1 MQRLFQAIEWQTRE
15 TKWLIWGERMT
26 EQMTDR
32 SGWPGLVDR
41 LMEWLPARMRRGA
54 AIVPVVRLSGLIG
67 AVTPLRQG
75 MTLAG
80 LARTLDRAF
89 SIKNAKAVAL
99 VINSPGGSP
108 VQSRQIYLRIR
119 QLAAEKNRPVLVFV
133 EDVAASGGY
142 MIACAGDE
150 IFCDPSSILG
160 SIGVVGGS
168 FGLQELIKKIG
179 IERRLYTAGE
189 HKATLDPFLPE
200 NPDDVAR
207 LKAIQREIHAIFIA
221 LVKKSRGTRLKGA
234 DDMLFTGEYWAGETS
249 VNLGLADGIGDLRA
263 TLRARYGE
271 KVLMPLIAP
280 ASGLLSGF
288 FGRKSAGAGALAG
301 FEAGVTLPDELI
313 SALETRA
320 IWARF
325 GF

>member
-1 MQRLFQAIEWQTRE
+1 MAEQLSDTNKSSGLIDGFIEY
-15 TKWLIWGERMT
+15 
-26 EQMTDR
+26 
-32 SGWPGLVDR
+32 
-41 LMEWLPARMRRGA
+41 LPARFRPGVA
-54 AIVPVVRLSGLIG
+54 VVPVVRLSGVIG
-67 AVTPLRQG
+67 AVTPLRPG
-75 MTLAG
+75 MSLAG
-80 LARTLDRAF
+80 VARVLERAF
-89 SIKNAKAVAL
+89 SVKNAKAVAL
-99 VINSPGGSP
+99 LINSPGGSP

-119 QLAAEKNRPVLVFV
+119 QLADEKKLPVLVFV

-168 FGLQELIKKIG
+168 FGFQEAIKKIG
-179 IERRLYTAGE
+179 VERRLYTAGE
-189 HKATLDPFLPE
+189 RKATLDPFLPE

-207 LKAIQREIHAIFIA
+207 LKAIQSDIHAIFIA
-221 LVKKSRGTRLKGA
+221 LVKNSRGARLKGP
-234 DDMLFTGEYWAGETS
+234 DEELFTGEYWAGDRS
-249 VNLGLADGIGDLRA
+249 VALGLADGAGDLRS

-271 KVLMPLIAP
+271 KVLTPLIAP
-280 ASGLLSGF
+280 ASGMLAGLM
-288 FGRKSAGAGALAG
+288 GRRSPAASSLGALDA
-301 FEAGVTLPDELI
+301 AAALPDELI

>member
-1 MQRLFQAIEWQTRE
+1 MSEQVDGRRE
-15 TKWLIWGERMT
+15 QLWSI
-26 EQMTDR
+26 
-32 SGWPGLVDR
+32 DR
-41 LMEWLPARMRRGA
+41 LMEFVPARWRRGIA
-54 AIVPVVRLSGLIG
+54 VVPVVRLSGVIG
-67 AVTPLRQG
+67 AVTPLRPG

-80 LARTLDRAF
+80 VAKMLERAF
-89 SIKNAKAVAL
+89 ATKNAKAVAL

-119 QLAAEKNRPVLVFV
+119 QLAAEKKLPVLVFV

-168 FGLQELIKKIG
+168 FGFQELIKKIG
-179 IERRLYTAGE
+179 VERRLYTAGE
-189 HKATLDPFLPE
+189 HKAMLDPFLPE

-207 LKAIQREIHAIFIA
+207 VKALQREIHAIFIA
-221 LVKKSRGTRLKGA
+221 LVKQSRGTRLKGA
-234 DDMLFTGEYWAGETS
+234 EDVLFSGEYWAGETS
-249 VNLGLADGIGDLRA
+249 VAFGLADAIGDLRS
-263 TLRARYGE
+263 TLRARYGD
-271 KVLMPLIAP
+271 KVQTPVIAP
-280 ASGLLSGF
+280 PAGLLAGLM
-288 FGRKSAGAGALAG
+288 GRKSAGAGTAVSLDGLAG
-301 FEAGVTLPDELI
+301 LPDELI

-320 IWARF
+320 IWAKF

>member
-1 MQRLFQAIEWQTRE
+1 MADDLSVRE
-15 TKWLIWGERMT
+15 GWNGWI
-26 EQMTDR
+26 DR
-32 SGWPGLVDR
+32 VTA
-41 LMEWLPARMRRGA
+41 WLPARLRRGTA
-54 AIVPVVRLSGLIG
+54 VVPVVRLAGVIG
-67 AVTPLRQG
+67 AVTPLRPG

-80 LARTLDRAF
+80 LAKTLERAF
-89 SIKNAKAVAL
+89 SFKNAKAVAL
-99 VINSPGGSP
+99 LINSPGGSP

-119 QLAAEKNRPVLVFV
+119 QLAEEKKLPVLVFV

-168 FGLQELIKKIG
+168 FGLQEAIKKIG

-189 HKATLDPFLPE
+189 HKAMLDPFLPE

-207 LKAIQREIHAIFIA
+207 LKAIQRDIHAIFIA
-221 LVKKSRGTRLKGA
+221 LVKGSRGARLKGA
-234 DDMLFTGEYWAGETS
+234 DDELFTGEYWAGDKS
-249 VNLGLADGIGDLRA
+249 VALGLADAIGDLRS
-263 TLRARYGE
+263 TLRARYGK
-271 KVLMPLIAP
+271 KVLTPVVAP
-280 ASGLLSGF
+280 SSGMLSGLL
-288 FGRKSAGAGALAG
+288 GRRQPGAAALALDTL
-301 FEAGVTLPDELI
+301 AGLPDDVI

-320 IWARF
+320 IWAKF

>member
-1 MQRLFQAIEWQTRE
+1 
-15 TKWLIWGERMT
+15 MT
-26 EQMTDR
+26 EQTAN
-32 SGWPGLVDR
+32 PGSTGLFDR
-41 LMEWLPARMRRGA
+41 LMEWVPARLRRGA

-67 AVTPLRQG
+67 AVTPLRPG
-75 MTLAG
+75 MALAG
-80 LARTLDRAF
+80 VARTLERAF
-89 SIKNAKAVAL
+89 ATKNAKAVAL

-119 QLAAEKNRPVLVFV
+119 QLAAEKQLPVLVFV

-168 FGLQELIKKIG
+168 FGFQEAIRKVG
-179 IERRLYTAGE
+179 IERRLYTAGV
-189 HKATLDPFLPE
+189 HKAMLDPFLPE

-207 LKAIQREIHAIFIA
+207 VKALQREIHAIFIA
-221 LVKKSRGTRLKGA
+221 LVKQSRGNRLKGE
-234 DDMLFTGEYWAGETS
+234 DGVLFTGEYWAGETS
-249 VNLGLADGIGDLRA
+249 VSLGLADAIADLRS
-263 TLRARYGE
+263 TLRARYGD
-271 KVLMPLIAP
+271 KVLTPVIAP
-280 ASGLLSGF
+280 ATGLLAGLL
-288 FGRKSAGAGALAG
+288 GRKSAGAGTLTSLDGLAG
-301 FEAGVTLPDELI
+301 LPDEVI

-320 IWARF
+320 IWAKF